1 MMRTVVFKITG
12 DTEAGKVIKDGIQ
25 RGTALATE
33 ELNKMREELRI
44 LKAKEAV
51 RDARDAAYFTD
62 LILDAREDYALPE
75 PPKGLAER
83 LLQGYALI
91 CLGIDT
97 AFRKLQA
104 INREP

>member
-12 DTEAGKVIKDGIQ
+12 DTEAGKAIKEGMQ
-25 RGTALATE
+25 RGTALASE
-33 ELNKMREELRI
+33 ELEKVRAELQS
-44 LKAKEAV
+44 LKAKEGV
-51 RDARDAAYFTD
+51 RNARDAAYFTD
-62 LILDAREDYALPE
+62 LILDAREEYALPE
-75 PPKGLAER
+75 PPRGLTER